1 MSKRLPILEHLA
13 ELRRRFLLVI
23 GLWLGLFLLCA
34 YFAADMYHLIAQ
46 PLLAELPQ
54 SGNLIAVDVASPF
67 TAPLKLAAFLSMLLV
82 LPVAFYQLW
91 FFMAPGLYKQE
102 KRLALPLLLST
113 ILLFYVGLVFVYWVV
128 MPLALGFFY
137 RIAPEGVQIMTDINR
152 YLSFVLRLAFAFGTA
167 FELPLVIFVLV
178 KSGLVRVAW
187 LKANRS
193 YVIVG
198 CFVVAML
205 LTPPD
210 IFSQILLAV
219 PLCLLY
225 EAGILF
231 SSIGGT
237 GKTKT
242 KKTRKTRQ

>member
-13 ELRRRFLLVI
+13 ELRRRFLLI
-23 GLWLGLFLLCA
+23 IALWFGLFLLCA
-34 YFAADMYHLIAQ
+34 YFAADMYHLIAL

-54 SGNLIAVDVASPF
+54 GGNLVAVDVASPF
-67 TAPLKLAAFLSMLLV
+67 IAPLKLAAFSSMLLI

-91 FFMAPGLYKQE
+91 FFIAPGLYKKE

-113 ILLFYVGLVFVYWVV
+113 ILLFYVGLLFVYFGV
-128 MPLALGFFY
+128 MPLALSFFY

-167 FELPLVIFVLV
+167 FELPLVILILV
-178 KSGLVRVAW
+178 KSGLVSVVW

-198 CFVVAML
+198 CFVAAML

-225 EAGILF
+225 EAGILLSGF
-231 SSIGGT
+231 GSSAK
-237 GKTKT
+237 KTK
-242 KKTRKTRQ
+242 